1 MRSPSLSRRGL
12 LLSSLGAAVLASSRA
27 NAQTFPSR
35 PVTMVVPYAAGGPTD
50 IASRVIAEQM
60 HAALGVNVII
70 ENKPGASSI
79 LGAQY
84 VAAAVPDGHTVLMVT
99 TTTLC
104 TNPHLYK
111 KLAYKVE
118 DFAPIAMAVKV
129 PLGLAVKKSLPVS
142 TIAEFRDYAQ
152 ARAGKMNYGSAGT
165 GANSQLV
172 NVLMN
177 QALNIQMTEVPYRG
191 TAPALADLAG
201 GHVDALVDAIATL
214 LPMHRDGKIKILG
227 NFDSARSPVAP
238 DVPTFAESGYP
249 GLVAFT
255 WNAVVA
261 PARVPESVITKL
273 NKAVVAAVESPETKR
288 KFAEMGFIPQTSS
301 ARELAA
307 YIQSENDRWGPL
319 IKKMGIQLD

>member
-1 MRSPSLSRRGL
+1 MGHLSRRSL
-12 LLSSLGAAVLASSRA
+12 LLSSLGAAVLAPA
-27 NAQTFPSR
+27 NALAQTFPSK
-35 PVTMVVPYAAGGPTD
+35 PVTLVVPYAAGGPTD
-50 IASRVIAEQM
+50 VASRVIASQM
-60 HAALGVNVII
+60 QAALGVNVII

-84 VAAAVPDGHTVLMVT
+84 VAAAAPDGHTIFMVT

-111 KLAYKVE
+111 KLPYKVD

-129 PLGLAVKKSLPVS
+129 PLGLAVRSSLPVS
-142 TIAEFRDYAQ
+142 SIAEFKEYVQ
-152 ARAGKMNYGSAGT
+152 ARPGKLNYGSAGT

-177 QALNIQMTEVPYRG
+177 QALNIKMTEVPYRG

-214 LPMHRDGKIKILG
+214 LPLHRDGKIKILG
-227 NFDSARSPVAP
+227 NFDDARSPVAP
-238 DVPTFAESGYP
+238 EVPTFSEAGYP

-255 WNAVVA
+255 WFAVVA
-261 PARVPESVITKL
+261 PARVPEPVIARL
-273 NKAVVAAVESPETKR
+273 NKAVMAAVESPQTKR
-288 KFAEMGFIPQTSS
+288 KFMELGFIPQTSS
-301 ARELAA
+301 ARELAT

>member
-1 MRSPSLSRRGL
+1 MGHLSRRSL
-12 LLSSLGAAVLASSRA
+12 LLSSLGAAVLAPA
-27 NAQTFPSR
+27 KAHAQTFPSK
-35 PVTMVVPYAAGGPTD
+35 PVTLVVPYAAGGPTD
-50 IASRVIAEQM
+50 VASRVIASQM
-60 HAALGVNVII
+60 QAALGVNVII

-84 VAAAVPDGHTVLMVT
+84 VAAAAPDGHTIFMVT

-111 KLAYKVE
+111 KLPYKVE

-129 PLGLAVKKSLPVS
+129 PLGLAVRSSLPVAS
-142 TIAEFRDYAQ
+142 IAEFREYVQ
-152 ARAGKMNYGSAGT
+152 ARPGKLNYGSAGT

-177 QALNIQMTEVPYRG
+177 QALNIKMTEVPYRG

-214 LPMHRDGKIKILG
+214 LPLHRDGKIKILG
-227 NFDSARSPVAP
+227 NFDDVRSPVAP
-238 DVPTFAESGYP
+238 EVPTFSEAGYP
-249 GLVAFT
+249 ALVAFT
-255 WNAVVA
+255 WFAVVA
-261 PARVPESVITKL
+261 PARVPEPVIARL
-273 NKAVVAAVESPETKR
+273 NKAVMAAVESPQTKR
-288 KFAEMGFIPQTSS
+288 KFMELGFIPQTSS
-301 ARELAA
+301 ARELAT

>member
-1 MRSPSLSRRGL
+1 MGRLSRREL
-12 LLSSLGAAVLASSRA
+12 LLSSLGAAVLTPSRA
-27 NAQTFPSR
+27 QAQTFPAR

-50 IASRVIAEQM
+50 VASRVIAAQM
-60 HAALGVNVII
+60 QAVLGTNVVI
-70 ENKPGASSI
+70 ENKPGASTV

-84 VAAAVPDGHTVLMVT
+84 VARAVPDGYTLLMVT

-111 KLAYKVE
+111 KLPYKVD
-118 DFAPIAMAVKV
+118 DFTPIAMAVKV
-129 PLGLAVKKSLPVS
+129 PLGLAVRKSLPVTS
-142 TIAEFRDYAQ
+142 IAEFREYAQ
-152 ARAGKMNYGSAGT
+152 ARPGKMNYGSAGT

-177 QALNIQMTEVPYRG
+177 QALDIQMTEVPYRG

-214 LPMHRDGKIKILG
+214 LPLHRDGKIKILG
-227 NFDSARSPVAP
+227 NFDDTRSPVAP
-238 DVPTFAESGYP
+238 EVPTFAEIGYP

-255 WNAVVA
+255 WFAVVA

-273 NKAVVAAVESPETKR
+273 NKAVMSAVESAETKR
-288 KFAEMGFIPQTSS
+288 KFVELGFLPQTSS

>member
-1 MRSPSLSRRGL
+1 MRTPSLSRRGL

-214 LPMHRDGKIKILG
+214 LPMHRDGKVKILG

-273 NKAVVAAVESPETKR
+273 NKAVVTAVESPETKR

>member
-1 MRSPSLSRRGL
+1 
-12 LLSSLGAAVLASSRA
+12 
-27 NAQTFPSR
+27 
-35 PVTMVVPYAAGGPTD
+35 MVVPYAAGGPTD

-129 PLGLAVKKSLPVS
+129 PLGLGVKKSLPVS

-214 LPMHRDGKIKILG
+214 LPMHRDGKVKILG

>member
-1 MRSPSLSRRGL
+1 MRTLSLSRRGL

-79 LGAQY
+79 LGAQH
-84 VAAAVPDGHTVLMVT
+84 VAAAAPDGHTVLMVT

-172 NVLMN
+172 NLLMN

-214 LPMHRDGKIKILG
+214 LPMHRDGKVKILG

-273 NKAVVAAVESPETKR
+273 NKAVVTAVESPETKR

>member
-1 MRSPSLSRRGL
+1 MQLLSLSRRGV
-12 LLSSLGAAVLASSRA
+12 LLSGLGAAVLASSNA
-27 NAQTFPSR
+27 SAQTFPTK

-50 IASRVIAEQM
+50 VASRVIAQQM
-60 HAALGVNVII
+60 QAALGVNVII

-79 LGAQY
+79 LGAQH
-84 VAAAVPDGHTVLMVT
+84 VAAAAPDGHTILMVT

-111 KLAYKVE
+111 KLPYKVE
-118 DFAPIAMAVKV
+118 DFAPVAMAVKV

-142 TIAEFRDYAQ
+142 TIAELKEYAQ
-152 ARAGKMNYGSAGT
+152 NRANKMNYGSAGT

-214 LPMHRDGKIKILG
+214 LPMHRAGTIKILG
-227 NFDSARSPVAP
+227 NFDSVRSPVAP

-255 WNAVVA
+255 WFAVVA
-261 PARVPESVITKL
+261 PAKVPEAVIAKL
-273 NKAVVAAVESPETKR
+273 NKAVMTAVESPETKR

-301 ARELAA
+301 ARDLAV